1 MATRGDEECI
11 EVRLKAS
18 DIDRISAAFEVDVV
32 TPETL
37 RRPYAIPVHVQRAVG
52 YTRDFERLLEKG
64 NVRAIDHGEFQQ
76 CVDKLITIRDECDEG
91 ANRREVLCLQRC
103 RRGGKTFM
111 ATAVASQLENHFKG
125 NDHAPFVILIS
136 MNNRSKVAGTET
148 AMNAIL
154 SRIAYELDRDQAG
167 KRPSFYEFLKKYSS
181 FDAVIEW
188 VENNE
193 IILLIDELN
202 IIEPS
207 RAEYD
212 PMSLFLDALVGREG
226 SALLYTTH
234 HRLEQDLCQGREG
247 EDDTGH
253 LSSRPH
259 CWQPMPRIETEA
271 CIRHMKRT
279 HQFWS
284 AVLRGR
290 IPALLAL
297 EQQFIHDFM
306 PGNQQ
311 DDATRHLMF
320 NAILDGN
327 IEHLEAGRK
336 KFRAYAYLLRND
348 DGKNIHVWPPFLC
361 AQESVLGEKCP
372 NLRAVLEAPDTNPSK
387 AFEALA
393 ELAVAIQLMSTKP
406 RYRDIIPRHS
416 GVSLDNPIAPIAST
430 AVFEI
435 PAEAQT
441 IDALRNA
448 VDDLLEK
455 DRELFTNVLQIVV
468 IPLFSEFPIY
478 DFFLLHRHRN
488 LFGSWKKCTV
498 AAGYQCKQGTK
509 YPDRAHRA
517 VRGVKKSIWIEGRAP
532 TSRRGADRHGW
543 TLLSREEHRRLL
555 GESLYAALPSDPKD
569 GVCGYCGID

>member
-1 MATRGDEECI
+1 MTESDKAHEECI

-18 DIDRISAAFEVDVV
+18 DFDRISAVYEVDVA
-32 TPETL
+32 TPETK
-37 RRPYAIPVHVQRAVG
+37 RRPYTIPVHVQRAIG
-52 YTRDFERLLEKG
+52 YTRQFERLLEKG

-76 CVDKLITIRDECDEG
+76 CVDKLIEIRDDCDEG

-111 ATAVASQLENHFKG
+111 ATAVASRLENHFEG

-136 MNNRSKVAGTET
+136 MNNRTKLAGTET

-154 SRIAYELDRDQAG
+154 SRIAYELHRDQAP
-167 KRPSFYEFLKKYSS
+167 KKQSFYEFLKKYSS

-202 IIEPS
+202 IIKSS

-212 PMSLFLDALVGREG
+212 PMNLFLDALVGREG

-234 HRLEQDLCQGREG
+234 HRLEQDLRQGREG
-247 EDDTGH
+247 EDGTGH

-271 CIRHMKRT
+271 CIRHMKRN

-297 EQQFIHDFM
+297 EQRFIDEFM

-311 DDATRHLMF
+311 DDAFRHLMF

-336 KFRAYAYLLRND
+336 KFRAYAY
-348 DGKNIHVWPPFLC
+348 
-361 AQESVLGEKCP
+361 
-372 NLRAVLEAPDTNPSK
+372 
-387 AFEALA
+387 
-393 ELAVAIQLMSTKP
+393 TK
-406 RYRDIIPRHS
+406 R
-416 GVSLDNPIAPIAST
+416 
-430 AVFEI
+430 
-435 PAEAQT
+435 
-441 IDALRNA
+441 
-448 VDDLLEK
+448 
-455 DRELFTNVLQIVV
+455 
-468 IPLFSEFPIY
+468 
-478 DFFLLHRHRN
+478 
-488 LFGSWKKCTV
+488 
-498 AAGYQCKQGTK
+498 
-509 YPDRAHRA
+509 
-517 VRGVKKSIWIEGRAP
+517 
-532 TSRRGADRHGW
+532 
-543 TLLSREEHRRLL
+543 
-555 GESLYAALPSDPKD
+555 
-569 GVCGYCGID
+569 